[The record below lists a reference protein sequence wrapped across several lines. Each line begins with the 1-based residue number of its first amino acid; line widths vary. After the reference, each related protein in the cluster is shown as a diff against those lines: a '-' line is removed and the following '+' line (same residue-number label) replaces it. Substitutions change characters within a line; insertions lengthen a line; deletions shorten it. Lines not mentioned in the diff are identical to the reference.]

1 MTYLILAV
9 LCSVAVSIFLK
20 MARRQRI
27 DMGQAIAMNYVMA
40 TALTWAYLKP
50 DMNALNTSIPALSL
64 FVALGILLPSV
75 FLIMSKAVD

>member
-40 TALTWAYLKP
+40 TAFTGAVLTPHLY
-50 DMNALNTSIPALSL
+50 ALYSFTPPLPVC
-64 FVALGILLPSV
+64 VALGR
-75 FLIMSKAVD
+75 